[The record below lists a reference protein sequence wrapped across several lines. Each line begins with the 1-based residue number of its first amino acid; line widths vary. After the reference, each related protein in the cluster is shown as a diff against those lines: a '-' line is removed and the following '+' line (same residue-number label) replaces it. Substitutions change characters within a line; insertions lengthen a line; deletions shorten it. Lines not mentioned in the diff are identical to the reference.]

1 MAIII
6 KEEAVVIKEEAI
18 IISKDYSIIKYI
30 ENKNRIRKSL
40 L

>member
-6 KEEAVVIKEEAI
+6 KEKAIIIKEEAI